1 MGEFIFSLPQ
11 GWNSLKIPTSEEL
24 LTWIPIVLILLTVL
38 VCFLG
43 LRFCVSTAF
52 IVFSFFSGFVGLH
65 FLQPLIK
72 NLTSSIIVFAIFTA
86 FGGWLVYVFICL
98 WNGIVKKFKM
108 RKAALFVLTYG
119 FQTVAAACL
128 TFLLYK
134 NVYSGLV
141 IDIIVAV
148 AVAGLGLLFQ
158 KLSGIHDREMRHYED
173 SLQI

>member
-1 MGEFIFSLPQ
+1 MGEFIFSMPS
-11 GWNSLKIPTSEEL
+11 GWNSLKIPTTEEL
-24 LTWIPIVLILLTVL
+24 ITWIPAVLLLLTIL

-43 LRFCVSTAF
+43 LRFCVSTFF
-52 IVFSFFSGFVGLH
+52 IALSFSSGFVGLH

-72 NLTSSIIVFAIFTA
+72 NTVSSIIVFAIFTA
-86 FGGWLVYVFICL
+86 FGGWLVYVFVCL
-98 WNGIVKKFKM
+98 WNSAVKKFKL

-119 FQTVAAACL
+119 FQTLSAACL

-134 NVYSGLV
+134 FVYNGLV
-141 IDIIVAV
+141 VDIVV
-148 AVAGLGLLFQ
+148 SVLVAGLGLLFQ